1 MRVCIVTQECPG
13 VTEYYGGIGTQYAA
27 FAPEW
32 AAAGVDTHFVT
43 MKLRGR
49 QAPDMLDGVH
59 IHALGSGYF
68 FPWHAAE
75 WARKVNR
82 AIAETGPYDA
92 IISPEFRGECSVYAR
107 RQDHGPL
114 VTHLLTSSQQLL
126 SLRPGLTFLERR
138 GLRTRV
144 FLHAERTQAEN
155 SRELYAP
162 STAVLDWARE
172 LWPATAGL
180 TSRVLPLAIRVEQV
194 RRQAAAGELPG
205 GFPAPS
211 DTPIVGLAS
220 RLDGHKG
227 AADLVA
233 AMRDVWRTHSDAHL
247 VMIGRDA
254 RYGHGMMSDHLRA
267 AAGGHADRLHITGA
281 LPSSQYFAAVAAC
294 DVIAVPSLW
303 ESFCLAA
310 VEAMALGRPV
320 VATSGHGFDEY
331 LRDGE
336 NGLLVPRSDIPAL
349 ADALVRLLTDTE
361 LRASLGAA
369 AAATAED
376 LDVSRVAGRY
386 LAGFAEL

>member
-1 MRVCIVTQECPG
+1 M
-13 VTEYYGGIGTQYAA
+13 TEYYGGIGTQYGAL
-27 FAPEW
+27 APEW
-32 AAAGVDTHFVT
+32 AAAGVDTHVVT
-43 MKLRGR
+43 MRLRGQ
-49 QAPDMLDGVH
+49 QAPQMVDGVH
-59 IHALGSGYF
+59 VHALGSGYF

-75 WARKVNR
+75 WARKVAR

-92 IISPEFRGECSVYAR
+92 IISPEFRGECSAYAR
-107 RQDHGPL
+107 SQRQGPL

-126 SLRPGLTFLERR
+126 SMRPGLTLIERR

-144 FLHAERTQAEN
+144 FLHVERAQAER
-155 SRELYAP
+155 SHELYAP
-162 STAVLDWARE
+162 SAAILDWARE
-172 LWPATAGL
+172 LWPAIDCL
-180 TSRVLPLAIRVEQV
+180 PSRILPLAISVERV
-194 RRQAAAGELPG
+194 RSQAGAGELPP
-205 GFPAPS
+205 GFPAQS
-211 DTPIVGLAS
+211 EGPIVGLAS

-233 AMRDVWRTHSDAHL
+233 AMHEVWQTHGDAQL
-247 VMIGRDA
+247 VMVGRDA

-267 AAGGHADRLHITGA
+267 AAGDKVERLHITGA

-294 DVIAVPSLW
+294 DAIAIPSLW

-336 NGLLVPRSDIPAL
+336 NGLLVPRSDVPAL
-349 ADALVRLLTDTE
+349 ADALVRLLDDPG
-361 LRASLGAA
+361 LRARLGAA
-369 AAATAED
+369 AAASAEE
-376 LDVSRVAGRY
+376 LDVARVAGRY